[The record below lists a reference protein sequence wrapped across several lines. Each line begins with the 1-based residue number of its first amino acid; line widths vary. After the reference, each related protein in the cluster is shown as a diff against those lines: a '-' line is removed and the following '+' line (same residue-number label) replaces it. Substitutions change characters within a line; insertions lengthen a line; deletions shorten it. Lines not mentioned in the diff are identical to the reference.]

1 MNPQAIPLKNIQTKA
16 LVVNSPG
23 QPFTLQDIVLDEV
36 RTNELLV
43 EMLYTG
49 VCHTVCAHYATTLM
63 RVNAQISPSGKL
75 FLCLKV
81 SDKH

>member
-49 VCHTVCAHYATTLM
+49 VCHTVCARYTTKLM
-63 RVNAQISPSGKL
+63 RVNAQIIPSGKL
-75 FLCLKV
+75 FLCLKA
-81 SDKH
+81 SDEH